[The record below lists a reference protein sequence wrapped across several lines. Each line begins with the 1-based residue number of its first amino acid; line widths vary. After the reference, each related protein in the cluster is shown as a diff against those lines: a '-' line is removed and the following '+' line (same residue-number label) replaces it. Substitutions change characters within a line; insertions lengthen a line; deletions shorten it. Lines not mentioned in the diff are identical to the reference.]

1 MLTTLEGVRRVGP
14 PQAIQKLRENLYLIQ
29 VTLSE
34 PPGADWKRLFYDT
47 QQQVSPEFLP
57 RSVDISGAAIRFRAD
72 AETVAQRIS
81 TIDRW
86 MERANQK
93 EASMGLRSEQQRQR
107 REELNREHQELAELN
122 ARLAKI

>member
-1 MLTTLEGVRRVGP
+1 MTTVEGVRRVGP

-29 VTLSE
+29 VALSE

-47 QQQVSPEFLP
+47 QQQAPPDFPP

-72 AETVAQRIS
+72 GESIAQKIS

-93 EASMGLRSEQQRQR
+93 AASLGLRSEQQRQR
-107 REELNREHQELAELN
+107 REELMREHQELAELN

>member
-1 MLTTLEGVRRVGP
+1 LTTLEGVRRVGP
-14 PQAIQKLRENLYLIQ
+14 PQAIQKLRDNLYVIQ
-29 VTLSE
+29 VSLSE

-47 QQQVSPEFLP
+47 QQQVSPDFPP
-57 RSVDISGAAIRFRAD
+57 RSLDISGAAIRFRTD
-72 AETVAQRIS
+72 AETVTQKIS
-81 TIDRW
+81 IIDRW

-107 REELNREHQELAELN
+107 REELIREHQELAELN

>member
-1 MLTTLEGVRRVGP
+1 MTTLEGVRRAGP

-47 QQQVSPEFLP
+47 QQQVSPDFPP
-57 RSVDISGAAIRFRAD
+57 RSVDISGAALRFRAD
-72 AETVAQRIS
+72 GGSIAQKIS
-81 TIDRW
+81 TIDCW

-107 REELNREHQELAELN
+107 REELMREHQELAELN
-122 ARLAKI
+122 ARLAKL